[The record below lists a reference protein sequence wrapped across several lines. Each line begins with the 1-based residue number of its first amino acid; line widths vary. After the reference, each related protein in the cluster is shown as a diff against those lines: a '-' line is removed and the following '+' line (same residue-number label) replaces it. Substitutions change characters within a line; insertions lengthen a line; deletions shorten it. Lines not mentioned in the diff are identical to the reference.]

1 MAGETEREIKGLL
14 ERLLTQRDEDY
25 RALREELR
33 TMTAKVGDMDAKVT
47 TLTAR
52 DESIAEMRAVVNSTR
67 DDVIKLKTQMAI
79 GSAVAIAVLA
89 AVVALVFR
97 VFAGAP

>member
-1 MAGETEREIKGLL
+1 MAGEMEREIKDLL
-14 ERLLTQRDEDY
+14 ARLLAQRDEDY

-33 TMTAKVGDMDAKVT
+33 AMTAKVGEMDAKVT

-52 DESIAEMRAVVNSTR
+52 DESIAEMRVVVNSTR

-79 GSAVAIAVLA
+79 GSAVAVAVLA

-97 VFAGAP
+97 VFAGGG